1 MCGTQKATNA
11 ASAQQS
17 SFTNNVIAQGQ
28 QVFGNDSTVFN
39 DMISAYSNILAAGP
53 SQQGFGAGEQNAL
66 NSAELSNV
74 ASQYKNVAGATKE
87 NQAAFG
93 GGNTVT
99 TSGQTQNTNTGIAEA
114 AANSAATGL
123 NQIQQAN
130 WAQGNANWKAAGA
143 GMQAAPGVFNNMT
156 GFNQSAQSGLNA
168 NMANAQA
175 ADAAKNWWVKPV
187 MGALGAGLNMVTSG
201 LGSGNGENTN
211 NNTNNGGGGGAGSMS
226 PLQSMFSNAGN
237 GGSTGSFLGNTN
249 GNSLPMGAP
258 LAPTN
263 NTPTN
268 DTGGSGSG
276 GFDSDSGNV
285 SSEIWPSGGF

>member
-156 GFNQSAQSGLNA
+156 GFNNSAQTGLNA

-175 ADAAKNWWVKPV
+175 ADAASNWWVKPV
-187 MGALGAGLNMVTSG
+187 MGAVGAGLNMVAPG
-201 LGSGNGENTN
+201 LGSGM
-211 NNTNNGGGGGAGSMS
+211 GGGGLRQVMAGV
-226 PLQSMFSNAGN
+226 
-237 GGSTGSFLGNTN
+237 
-249 GNSLPMGAP
+249 
-258 LAPTN
+258 
-263 NTPTN
+263 
-268 DTGGSGSG
+268 D
-276 GFDSDSGNV
+276 
-285 SSEIWPSGGF
+285 